1 MTRSPSASLSNTRT
15 SEWRHPINVSAHQKG
30 GIHDDDTAQKLG
42 FAGGTI
48 AGSLHMEQFP
58 PQLTSHFGDVWWQ
71 RGNLSLYFTS
81 ATIEGEPVRSL
92 LRPTK
97 NGQANVWME
106 KEDGTV
112 VLEGSAAL
120 GEDRESALRQRLTR
134 VRPATDLRMLA
145 DVMVGDVCA
154 PLTTRASDADIDERL
169 AVITEPLPLYT
180 VDSPMLAS
188 YGGRVLP
195 FAPLVHLFRAVEPS
209 IVPIKGAYVGLF
221 GAIEIQYLNGP
232 IVSETDYRVSG
243 QVLALSE
250 SPKTEIVWF
259 ESTLFDST
267 TNEPLARMIKMD
279 RLMKN
284 ASPLWPGA

>member
-1 MTRSPSASLSNTRT
+1 MTANSTQTSASLT
-15 SEWRHPINVSAHQKG
+15 SAWRHPINVSAHQKG
-30 GIHDDDTAQKLG
+30 GIHDDDTAQQLG

-58 PQLTSHFGDVWWQ
+58 PQLLTHFSEDWWQ
-71 RGNLSLYFTS
+71 HGNLSLYFTS
-81 ATIEGEPVRSL
+81 ATIEGEAVQSL
-92 LRPTK
+92 LQPAAS
-97 NGQANVWME
+97 GQARAWME

-112 VLEGSAAL
+112 VLDGTASL
-120 GEDRESALRQRLTR
+120 GEDQDSALRRRLTN
-134 VRPATDLRMLA
+134 VRPANDLRMLA
-145 DVMVGDVCA
+145 DVRIGETCA
-154 PLTTRASDADIDERL
+154 SVPTRATDADIDERL
-169 AVITEPLPLYT
+169 AVITEPLAVYT
-180 VDSPMLAS
+180 AESPKLAA

-209 IVPIKGAYVGLF
+209 LVPIKGAYVGLF
-221 GAIEIQYLNGP
+221 GAIEIQYLHGP
-232 IVSETDYRVSG
+232 IVSETDYLVSG

-259 ESTLFDST
+259 ESTLLDAK

-284 ASPLWPGA
+284 ASPLWSDE